1 LKYYLIAVYKRTLP
15 GATLPK
21 IIQQKGEDSL
31 EALLNG
37 VINRRENQNCKG
49 LLKIAEKANEMLRS
63 VKVQLDQASELTQVR
78 KKYVHR
84 GFAPRTFDGTW
95 VFLKSGEEISEPQI
109 IDELKRTSTDIQ
121 NLIQKTQEN
130 IPTPKS

>member
-1 LKYYLIAVYKRTLP
+1 
-15 GATLPK
+15 
-21 IIQQKGEDSL
+21 
-31 EALLNG
+31 

-78 KKYVHR
+78 KKYVHG